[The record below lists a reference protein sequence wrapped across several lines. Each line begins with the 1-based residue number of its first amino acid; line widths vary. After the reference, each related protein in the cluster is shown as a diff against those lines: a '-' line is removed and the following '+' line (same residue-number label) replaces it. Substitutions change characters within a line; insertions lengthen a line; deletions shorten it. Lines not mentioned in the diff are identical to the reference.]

1 MKAEDILKK
10 EEITEEDCGVCK
22 LHEEAYKVLKP
33 ICPHCNEHIILDGV
47 LEDTIEVD
55 SISVVG
61 ETNGYSTDQNVELMP
76 IRKCTKCNKYIAF
89 KLIPIIY
96 NANHDIYYT
105 GGKDYT
111 VVGEDIKMNDRMKYL
126 IKNYTE
132 RLKAGENLDSW
143 NLTYWLEGEMQHQIA
158 EILYKKGLKY

>member
-1 MKAEDILKK
+1 MKAEDILKE

-22 LHEEAYKVLKP
+22 LHEEAYKKLTSV
-33 ICPHCNEHIILDGV
+33 CPHCNTPIKLDGV

-55 SISVVG
+55 DIVVVG
-61 ETNGYSTDQNVELMP
+61 ETNGYNRDQNVELMP
-76 IRKCTKCNKYIAF
+76 IRKCKKCSQYIAF
-89 KLIPIIY
+89 KPIPIIY

-111 VVGEDIKMNDRMKYL
+111 VVGEDIKMSDRMKGQ

-143 NLTYWLEGEMQHQIA
+143 NLIYWMEGAMQQQIA